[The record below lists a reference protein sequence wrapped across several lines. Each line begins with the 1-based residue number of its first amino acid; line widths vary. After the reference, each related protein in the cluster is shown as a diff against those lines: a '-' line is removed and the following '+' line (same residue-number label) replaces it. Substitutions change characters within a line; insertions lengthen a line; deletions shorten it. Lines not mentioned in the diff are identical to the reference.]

1 MGDLMTCKINADTT
15 DGLKIVSDTSGAVDI
30 QDNGTT
36 RLTIGDTIDIQGNEL
51 VLDADG
57 DTSITA
63 DTDDTI
69 HFKIAG
75 TDHITFDANGITVAD
90 ADNSQ
95 PRIILKTTDAGTSS
109 AFLDFQKDSASPA
122 DNDNLMVLRNLG
134 DNDAGEII
142 AYVTMVGRSSD
153 VTDGTENGRLSFE
166 TVVDGTNAERMAIN
180 ADGSTHIV
188 NARIGGSGAVTS
200 TGSWTGSTSVVLNT
214 TSPSLNLSSYGVVVS
229 HTYRGV
235 FFTNSLWNVYDENNV
250 GVHLVGGATGWTAN
264 SDERIKKNITE
275 LNGST
280 AYNHVKTARAVTFNW
295 KQEAHDAK
303 AGQKIG
309 FIAQDWETNYPEL
322 VDESLAS
329 PQIAAEIDG
338 IEEDTLIKGI
348 QYTETIPVLMA
359 ALKEAIAKIEVLET
373 KVAALES

>member
-1 MGDLMTCKINADTT
+1 MTCKINADTT

-200 TGSWTGSTSVVLNT
+200 TGSWTGNTSVVLNT